1 MVQNSLIVHTHK
13 HTQLFSYIPK
23 WIVKVTYIPVVM
35 VQNPLICCDVALAEE
50 KKEEKAKEEEEI
62 GDLDQLLRIERLKEQ
77 KRKDE
82 AETIEPEEDE
92 AQVISV

>member
-1 MVQNSLIVHTHK
+1 M
-13 HTQLFSYIPK
+13 
-23 WIVKVTYIPVVM
+23 
-35 VQNPLICCDVALAEE
+35 ICCDVALAEE